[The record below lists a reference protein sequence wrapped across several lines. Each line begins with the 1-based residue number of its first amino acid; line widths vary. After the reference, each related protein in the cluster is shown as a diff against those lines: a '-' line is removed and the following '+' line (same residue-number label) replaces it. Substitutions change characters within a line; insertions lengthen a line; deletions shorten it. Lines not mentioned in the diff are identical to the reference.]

1 MLSIYK
7 ASAGSGKTFTLA
19 YEYVRLLLGEKNNTT
34 GKYSLRKS
42 ADAAH
47 RHILA
52 ITFTNKATEVMKSRI
67 IEELARLAGMGGGRS
82 DYREM
87 LLKDFGC
94 EAEELTV
101 LARKTLHQLLFDFN
115 YFNVSTIDSFFQT
128 ILRTFAREAELSGDY
143 VLSVKGDDVMAESV
157 HRFFDSLSHNSGDK
171 SINRLIHSITRFLV
185 EEFYGGKS
193 VMLFNREAGLYESFL
208 KTVLKLSSEK
218 FIKSFD

>member
-128 ILRTFAREAELSGDY
+128 ILRTFTLS
-143 VLSVKGDDVMAESV
+143 
-157 HRFFDSLSHNSGDK
+157 
-171 SINRLIHSITRFLV
+171 T
-185 EEFYGGKS
+185 
-193 VMLFNREAGLYESFL
+193 
-208 KTVLKLSSEK
+208 
-218 FIKSFD
+218 